1 VNCDNLY
8 LRAAQKEKVEGDAAL
23 VEAKFMWSLVLL
35 SLSIIEDFK
44 TTPNPQYEEDS
55 TSEDRLSKR
64 DEVVASTTRA
74 MAQLVLPMMEAVGA
88 MTSDVLDGE
97 E

>member
-1 VNCDNLY
+1 VNCDNIY

-23 VEAKFMWSLVLL
+23 IEAKFMWSLVLL

-44 TTPNPQYEEDS
+44 TPKALDS
-55 TSEDRLSKR
+55 QDESSTDDRLSKR
-64 DEVVASTTRA
+64 DEIISTTTRA
-74 MAQLVLPMMEAVGA
+74 MAQLILPMMEAVGA